1 MLDEISK
8 VEMQHKKMKILAQKQ
23 NRKMQAAIVANK
35 DKTVKGSQA
44 DQEDRQALESF
55 KVVDDQDN
63 KMDLFL
69 FSK

>member
-1 MLDEISK
+1 
-8 VEMQHKKMKILAQKQ
+8 MQ
-23 NRKMQAAIVANK
+23 NAIVANK

-63 KMDLFL
+63 KMDLLL